1 MIIEFGHF
9 ALVLALLIAALQ
21 TVVPLVGASR
31 GDPRLMEF
39 ARPAALAQ
47 LACVAIAFGALLHA
61 FITSDFSVAAVANN
75 SNSQQPLLYRI
86 AGLWGNHEGSL
97 LLWISILSVYGA
109 AVAAFGGNLPARL
122 RARVLAVQAA
132 IALGFLAFTL
142 FASNPFA
149 RLFPAPTDGA
159 ELNPILQDPGLAF
172 HPPMLY
178 LGYVGLS
185 MAFSFAIAALIEGRV
200 DAAWARWVRP
210 WTLAAWTC
218 LTAGIA
224 GGSWWAYY
232 TLGWGGW
239 WFWDPTENASFMP
252 WLIATALLHSAIVVE
267 KRDALKGW
275 TILLAILAFGFSL
288 IGTFLVRSG
297 VITSVHAFAN
307 DPARGLFILALL
319 IVYIGGGLL
328 LFAWRAPSLKGGGLF
343 APISREG
350 ALLINNLLLA
360 TAAATVL
367 LGTIYP
373 LILDTLGE
381 GTVSV
386 GPPYYNAT
394 FMPIILPLIALT
406 AIGPLLSWKR
416 GDLPG
421 ALGRLKFAFALAI
434 LAALVAW
441 WLHGGPALA
450 LLGVALAAWLFVGA
464 VTELIGR
471 SRALAPGGIGR
482 LRRLPRAAWGMTL
495 AHGGIALAI
504 LGMTGS
510 AAWKQEDIR
519 VLRPGESAA
528 IAGYSYRLDEVY
540 PVPGPNYEA
549 TRAKFTV
556 SVLGKVEG
564 GKPVAVLY
572 PEKRSY
578 PVAETTTTQAA
589 IRMLGLADLYGV
601 IGEPDGKGGWA
612 VRFYYEPLVP
622 LIWIG
627 CLIMAAGGVVSLSD
641 RRYRVGAPQRAA
653 ARGKMVPAR

>member
-1 MIIEFGHF
+1 MIIELGHF
-9 ALVLALLIAALQ
+9 ALVLALVIALAQ
-21 TVVPLVGASR
+21 TVLPLWGAQTS
-31 GDPRLMEF
+31 DARLMSL
-39 ARPAALAQ
+39 ARPAALGQ
-47 LACVAIAFGALLHA
+47 LLCILVAFGALMQA
-61 FITSDFSVAAVANN
+61 YIACDFSVAVVANN
-75 SNSQQPLLYRI
+75 SNAQQPLIYRM

-97 LLWISILSVYGA
+97 LLWVTILAVYGA
-109 AVAAFGGNLPARL
+109 AVAAFGNNLPERL
-122 RARVLAVQAA
+122 HARVLSIQAL
-132 IALGFLAFTL
+132 IALGFLAFML
-142 FASNPFA
+142 FTSNPFL
-149 RLFPAPTDGA
+149 RLDPAPMQGA
-159 ELNPILQDPGLAF
+159 ELNRILQDPGLAF
-172 HPPMLY
+172 HPPTLY

-297 VITSVHAFAN
+297 VITSVHAFAV

-319 IVYIGGGLL
+319 IVYVGGGLL
-328 LFAWRAPSLKGGGLF
+328 LFAWRAPALKGGGLF

-373 LILDTLGE
+373 LILDTLGQ

-406 AIGPLLSWKR
+406 ALGPMLSWKR
-416 GDLPG
+416 ADLAG
-421 ALGRLKFAFALAI
+421 ALGRLRLAFAIAVA
-434 LAALVAW
+434 AALFAW
-441 WLHGGPALA
+441 WIHGGPALA
-450 LLGVALAAWLFVGA
+450 LLGVGLAFWLLTGSL
-464 VTELIGR
+464 TELVGR
-471 SRALAPGGIGR
+471 ARAFAPGGIGR
-482 LRRLPRAAWGMTL
+482 LSRLPRAAWGMTL
-495 AHGGIALAI
+495 AHAGIAIAI

-519 VLRPGESAA
+519 VLKPGQSAE
-528 IAGYSYRLDEVY
+528 IAGYSYRLDEVT

-549 TRAKFTV
+549 TRARFTV
-556 SVLGKVEG
+556 SRDGSQ
-564 GKPVAVLY
+564 VAVLH
-572 PEKRSY
+572 PEKRFF

-589 IRMLGLADLYGV
+589 IRMLGIADLYGV
-601 IGEPDGKGGWA
+601 IGEPDGKGGWT

-627 CLIMAAGGVVSLSD
+627 FLITAAGGVVSLSD
-641 RRYRVGAPQRAA
+641 RRYRVGAPRPAA
-653 ARGKMVPAR
+653 

>member
-1 MIIEFGHF
+1 MIPEFGQF
-9 ALVLALLIAALQ
+9 ALVLALLIAGLQ
-21 TVVPLVGASR
+21 AVVPLVGASR

-39 ARPAALAQ
+39 ARAAALAQ
-47 LACVAIAFGALLHA
+47 LLCVAIAFGALMQA
-61 FITSDFSVAAVANN
+61 FITSDFTVATVADN
-75 SNSQQPLLYRI
+75 SNSRQPLLYRI

-97 LLWISILSVYGA
+97 LLWISILAVYGA
-109 AVAAFGGNLPARL
+109 AVAVFGGNLPARL
-122 RARVLAVQAA
+122 RARVLAVQAS
-132 IALGFLAFTL
+132 IAFGFLAFTL

-149 RLFPAPTDGA
+149 RLDPPPADGA

-185 MAFSFAIAALIEGRV
+185 MAFSFAIAALLEGRV

-239 WFWDPTENASFMP
+239 WFWDPTENASLMP

-297 VITSVHAFAN
+297 VITSVHSFAN
-307 DPARGLFILALL
+307 DPARGLFILGLL
-319 IVYIGGGLL
+319 IFYIGGGLG
-328 LFAWRAPSLKGGGLF
+328 LFAWRAPALKGGGLF

-350 ALLINNLLLA
+350 ALLMNNLLLA

-373 LILDTLGE
+373 LILDTFG
-381 GTVSV
+381 GGSVSV

-394 FMPIILPLIALT
+394 FMPIVLPLIALT
-406 AIGPLLSWKR
+406 AIGPMMSWKR
-416 GDLPG
+416 ADLPG
-421 ALGRLKFAFALAI
+421 VLGRLKLALAV
-434 LAALVAW
+434 AAVAGLLAW
-441 WLHGGPALA
+441 WWQGGPVLA
-450 LLGVALAAWLFVGA
+450 LLGIALGGWLLTGSLV
-464 VTELIGR
+464 ELIGR
-471 SRALAPGGIGR
+471 TRALAPGGIKR

-495 AHGGIALAI
+495 AHAGIAIAI

-519 VLRPGESAA
+519 VLKPGESAS
-528 IAGYSYRLDEVY
+528 IAGYSYRLDEVTRL
-540 PVPGPNYEA
+540 PGPNYEA
-549 TRAKFTV
+549 TRARITV
-556 SVLGKVEG
+556 SRDGQT
-564 GKPVAVLY
+564 VAVLH
-572 PEKRSY
+572 PEKRFF
-578 PVAETTTTQAA
+578 PVAQTATTEAA
-589 IRMLGLADLYGV
+589 IRMLGLGDLYGV
-601 IGEPDGKGGWA
+601 IGEEDGKGGWTL
-612 VRFYYEPLVP
+612 RFYYEPLVP
-622 LIWIG
+622 LIWVG
-627 CLIMAAGGVVSLSD
+627 LLIMAAGGVVSLSD
-641 RRYRVGAPQRAA
+641 RRYRVGAPRPAAQRAKA
-653 ARGKMVPAR
+653 ALAR